1 MENIKIEDGRIRIS
15 TGTKFENEVGY
26 SRAVRSGNLIY
37 VTGTAAMDENGKGLF
52 PNDAE
57 AQTKFILDRIEKAI
71 IDCGGKMSH
80 IIRVRIYLT
89 DMKYFQ
95 ETAKALGDV
104 FRPIKPAITAVGV
117 ASLVDENMIVE
128 IEADALVDH

>member
-1 MENIKIEDGRIRIS
+1 MDNRIRVS
-15 TGTKFENEVGY
+15 TGSKFEDEIGY
-26 SRAVRSGNLIY
+26 SRAVRSGDLIF

-52 PNDAE
+52 PNDAS
-57 AQTKFILDRIEKAI
+57 AQTKFILGRIEKAI

-80 IIRVRIYLT
+80 VIRVRVYVT
-89 DMKYFQ
+89 DFNNFP
-95 ETAKALGDV
+95 EIAKALGEV

-117 ASLVDENMIVE
+117 SSLIDKNMLVE